1 MNDLMKS
8 FAALIVSIIVVH
20 MIYIGFIR
28 PEAAQLVELALQQ
41 QQSSP
46 RNIVVIIKD
55 YEQEICFILMFW
67 AVF

>member
-28 PEAAQLVELALQQ
+28 PEAAQL
-41 QQSSP
+41 
-46 RNIVVIIKD
+46 
-55 YEQEICFILMFW
+55 
-67 AVF
+67 